1 MHKLGSMD
9 DREWVDAEP
18 AGAEAGLGGSRARVL
33 RVVREAGDT
42 PLGVREIAERAGLHP
57 NTTRFHLDGLSE
69 AGLVERVAE
78 DRDRPGRPRMMYRA
92 EPVDGRHSYRLL
104 AEMLASLVSGLLPD
118 PERAALEAGRAW
130 GRHLADTPAPFQRLD
145 PAEALKRLNRLMAG
159 IGFSP
164 EFEHDIDHADTDE
177 VRIRVRNCPFGTVAE
192 QHADVVCRLHLGLIQ
207 GALAEMDV
215 PLAAYRLDPLVEP
228 HLCLAYL
235 RHASESD
242 GEGDQPDTDAAP
254 ADGEAAPADGEV
266 QG

>member
-18 AGAEAGLGGSRARVL
+18 AAAEAGLGGSRARVL
-33 RVVREAGDT
+33 RVVREAGAA

-78 DRDRPGRPRMMYRA
+78 DRDRPGRPRVMYRA
-92 EPVDGRHSYRLL
+92 EAADGRHSYRLL

-130 GRHLADTPAPFQRLD
+130 GRHLADAPAPFQRLD

-164 EFEHDIDHADTDE
+164 EFEHDTGHTDPDE

-207 GALAEMDV
+207 GALEELDV
-215 PLAAYRLDPLVEP
+215 PMAADRLDPLVEP

-235 RHASESD
+235 RRAPRSD
-242 GEGDQPDTDAAP
+242 GEADRADAGTAP
-254 ADGEAAPADGEV
+254 ADGEAEG
-266 QG
+266 

>member
-18 AGAEAGLGGSRARVL
+18 AAAEAGLGGSRARVL
-33 RVVREAGDT
+33 RVVREAGAA

-78 DRDRPGRPRMMYRA
+78 DRDRPGRPRVMYRA
-92 EPVDGRHSYRLL
+92 EAADGRHSYRLL

-130 GRHLADTPAPFQRLD
+130 GRHLADAPAPFQRLD

-164 EFEHDIDHADTDE
+164 EFEHDTGHTDPDE

-207 GALAEMDV
+207 GALEELDV
-215 PLAAYRLDPLVEP
+215 PMAADRLDPLVEP

-235 RHASESD
+235 RRAPRSD
-242 GEGDQPDTDAAP
+242 GEAGRADAGAEP
-254 ADGEAAPADGEV
+254 ADGEAEG
-266 QG
+266 